1 MGTFNIVT
9 SENAVVVF
17 PGAVLP
23 HSLQNLN
30 GTQDFS
36 MSFNY
41 LCSQKSWF
49 IIEYFNF
56 IFTEN
61 ENYFK
66 ILST

>member
-30 GTQDFS
+30 GTQDYS
-36 MSFNY
+36 
-41 LCSQKSWF
+41 L
-49 IIEYFNF
+49 
-56 IFTEN
+56 
-61 ENYFK
+61 
-66 ILST
+66 